1 MKKVVIIGA
10 GPAGLTCALNAVKEN
25 ISVTIL
31 ERNGEVGKKLLL
43 TGAGRCNY
51 FNEDMSFGHF
61 SSNDEDRLPLVINE
75 ENIDKVYKFFNNL
88 GIETKVKNG
97 YMYPYSNRAQTVRN
111 ALLEECISKGVVIKY
126 NYEVSEIEYKDSK
139 YIIDKNIECDELVIA
154 TGGKSFPK
162 TGSTGDAKKFA
173 ESFELGYVPTLPSL
187 VKLNTDV
194 RLDAWMGVRTD
205 AEVSLYVDNKMVK
218 KEVGEIQLTQTGISG
233 ICVFNISRGAVVA
246 LSRNRKAVV
255 FINFLPFLKFEDCV
269 SYLDNRARNLK
280 GITVHS
286 FLSRILNEKLINVI
300 LRVSSV
306 KDTKLYEDLSYEE
319 KVNIAKNLCK
329 FKINITSTG
338 DFDTAEVTAGG
349 VSLLELD
356 LNTFECIRQKGLYFI
371 GECVDADGICGG
383 YNLGFAWISGILAGS
398 YIRSK

>member
-10 GPAGLTCALNAVKEN
+10 GPAGLTCAINTVKDD

-31 ERNGEVGKKLLL
+31 EKNSEVGKKLLL

-61 SSNDEDRLPLVINE
+61 HSNEEDKLPLFINE
-75 ENIDKVYKFFNNL
+75 DNIDKVYKFFNNL

-111 ALLEECISKGVVIKY
+111 ALLEECISRGVEIKY
-126 NYEVSEIEYKDSK
+126 NYSVSEVEYKNNK
-139 YIIDKNIECDELVIA
+139 YVIDKSIECDELVIA

-162 TGSTGDAKKFA
+162 TGSTGDAEKFA
-173 ESFELGYVPTLPSL
+173 NSFELGYVPTLPSL
-187 VKLNTDV
+187 VKLNTDIK
-194 RLDAWMGVRTD
+194 LDAWMGVRTD

-233 ICVFNISRGAVVA
+233 ICVFNISRGAVVG
-246 LSRNRKAVV
+246 LSRNRKCVV
-255 FINFLPFLKFEDCV
+255 FVNFLPFLKYEDCL
-269 SYLDNRARNLK
+269 SYLDNKAKTLK
-280 GITVHS
+280 GITVYS
-286 FLSRILNEKLINVI
+286 FLSRILNEKLVNVI
-300 LRVSSV
+300 LKMSSV
-306 KDTKLYEDLSYEE
+306 KDTKVYEDLSYEE

-356 LNTFECIRQKGLYFI
+356 PTTFECIRQKGLYFI
-371 GECVDADGICGG
+371 GECVDVDGICGG
-383 YNLGFAWISGILAGS
+383 YNLGFAWISGILSGS